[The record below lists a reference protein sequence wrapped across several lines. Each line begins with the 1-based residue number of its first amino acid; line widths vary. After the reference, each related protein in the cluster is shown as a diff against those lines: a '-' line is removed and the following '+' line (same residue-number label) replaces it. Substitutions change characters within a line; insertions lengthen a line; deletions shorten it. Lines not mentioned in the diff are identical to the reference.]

1 MAFGQA
7 TATSHTTSTIL
18 KNLESTWT
26 NASARSCS
34 TRRNRSARSVGAA
47 VAASCKL
54 RSSSRHSC
62 KVSPLRSGCLSD
74 ASTAVS
80 DASEDCISSSGSST
94 LSLPGSVEENQET
107 QQQASTSKKDS
118 SKKRHDGTRYHFG
131 RISSELCRRAWFKPL
146 IISKAF
152 VAADKD
158 QDGLLSSS
166 DVEDVF
172 SHFQLPSSDANAFF
186 KALDPDDLGRIW
198 WREVIAILK
207 PMLKEPEPSVLWD
220 DFYATSA

>member
-1 MAFGQA
+1 
-7 TATSHTTSTIL
+7 
-18 KNLESTWT
+18 
-26 NASARSCS
+26 
-34 TRRNRSARSVGAA
+34 
-47 VAASCKL
+47 
-54 RSSSRHSC
+54 
-62 KVSPLRSGCLSD
+62 
-74 ASTAVS
+74 
-80 DASEDCISSSGSST
+80 
-94 LSLPGSVEENQET
+94 
-107 QQQASTSKKDS
+107 
-118 SKKRHDGTRYHFG
+118 
-131 RISSELCRRAWFKPL
+131 LCRRAWFKPL